1 MEDNIDMNNHQI
13 KGLSDGNENNDAV
26 NVKQLNEAENNV
38 VQYVDQKIT
47 ETNTNIN
54 SIVDQKIK
62 ESEEQSII
70 SIEGENVFKKVMDD
84 DLFKEDD
91 DDIHKNG
98 VVNKNYHKLNQ
109 KTYKFSIDY
118 DSSIGYYSTRLSID
132 VVYLPI
138 NSYTMIYEMYVDD
151 GITVSQI
158 EASSGSLSVIKTTSK
173 INGTNTRSVIQFR
186 KNIIHPSFDDLDID
200 IQLKSKNDPQTVIY
214 VIVYGVIGI
223 HSDVP
228 ILVWDRLYYFDNDVI
243 NYETDI
249 DMNKHR
255 IKNLPIDY
263 FYTDELKHD
272 NLDNAKFLS
281 FTSDYF
287 KVESFGNKKYSKDI
301 EILVAGVY
309 QIIYCD
315 YVKGSDGKLQIEY
328 THHDSGS
335 IENYL
340 IYSVKVIGKDDWTP
354 LTINVIKRID
364 LVYEG
369 TAKIYFE
376 TVSSDNT
383 LKLRGNGYGSCFL
396 KYLHE

>member
-1 MEDNIDMNNHQI
+1 
-13 KGLSDGNENNDAV
+13 
-26 NVKQLNEAENNV
+26 
-38 VQYVDQKIT
+38 
-47 ETNTNIN
+47 
-54 SIVDQKIK
+54 
-62 ESEEQSII
+62 
-70 SIEGENVFKKVMDD
+70 MDD

-98 VVNKNYHKLNQ
+98 VVDKNYHKLNQ

-228 ILVWDRLYYFDNDVI
+228 ILVWDRFFYYDQDKKDI
-243 NYETDI
+243 NFETKI
-249 DMNKHR
+249 DMNNNQIIGLVDGTEDNHAVTLKQL
-255 IKNLPIDY
+255 N
-263 FYTDELKHD
+263 ELK
-272 NLDNAKFLS
+272 
-281 FTSDYF
+281 
-287 KVESFGNKKYSKDI
+287 
-301 EILVAGVY
+301 Y
-309 QIIYCD
+309 QIITNSII
-315 YVKGSDGKLQIEY
+315 GLEPFKLLEY
-328 THHDSGS
+328 
-335 IENYL
+335 Y
-340 IYSVKVIGKDDWTP
+340 
-354 LTINVIKRID
+354 
-364 LVYEG
+364 
-369 TAKIYFE
+369 YF
-376 TVSSDNT
+376 TDNIQN
-383 LKLRGNGYGSCFL
+383 RR
-396 KYLHE
+396 